1 MLHLYDSLKQGIS
14 DRERTEELLSKQI
27 SDEFAIVQERLAQEK
42 SLREAQE
49 EQMLGAMADIK
60 AKFQD

>member
-1 MLHLYDSLKQGIS
+1 MPHLYDSLKQGIS

-60 AKFQD
+60 AKF

>member
-1 MLHLYDSLKQGIS
+1 MYDSLKQGIS
-14 DRERTEELLSKQI
+14 DRESTEELLSKQI

-49 EQMLGAMADIK
+49 E
-60 AKFQD
+60 

>member
-1 MLHLYDSLKQGIS
+1 MYDSLKEGIS
-14 DRERTEELLSKQI
+14 DRERTEEHLSKQI

-49 EQMLGAMADIK
+49 EQMLGAMADIR
-60 AKFQD
+60 AKF